1 MLLLLPRRSLRS
13 QQVKIVRIRH
23 LLLLQLDDVIEFQIW
38 DNSVIGESGLGSIIS
53 RLVPSLVRLH
63 DILLD
68 LLRLGRLFD
77 VLELAL

>member
-23 LLLLQLDDVIEFQIW
+23 LLLLQLDDVIEFQIG